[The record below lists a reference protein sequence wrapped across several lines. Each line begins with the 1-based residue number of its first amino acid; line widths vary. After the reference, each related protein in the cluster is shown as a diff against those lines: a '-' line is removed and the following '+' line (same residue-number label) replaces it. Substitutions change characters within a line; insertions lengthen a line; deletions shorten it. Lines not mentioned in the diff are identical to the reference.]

1 MTKDFKESSL
11 QLLSKIQ
18 IAFSEITEN
27 LELKN
32 VILNDLMLLAKNID
46 DINIY
51 SLLSNDPEVLEW
63 NILDV
68 QDLVEIYGYNLSES
82 DKNKLHLLIIE
93 NSDFINIEN
102 FESIHY
108 QIEKYIDMESIFYD
122 CPEIIEFININ
133 KRN

>member
-68 QDLVEIYGYNLSES
+68 QGLVEIYGYNLSES
-82 DKNKLHLLIIE
+82 DKNKLNLLIIE
-93 NSDFINIEN
+93 NSDLINIEN

-133 KRN
+133 KRK

>member
-68 QDLVEIYGYNLSES
+68 QGLVEIYGYNLSES

>member
-32 VILNDLMLLAKNID
+32 IILNDLMLLAKNID

-68 QDLVEIYGYNLSES
+68 QGLVEIYGYNLSES

-93 NSDFINIEN
+93 NSDLINIEN

-133 KRN
+133 KRK